1 MLHAHCPSAAQTKGV
16 LPRIGEPDDDNMRK
30 VDIPS
35 LAKLGTHV
43 LEEKERGQPVP
54 VEKCTQENVYNV
66 FRDAELLPPVQCLD
80 FGQLLKESA
89 VEAAGRDI
97 ATQFVQLAEYCLREV
112 RRKGHYSINLFE
124 VVAILNARIPALVAL
139 VRAELDDGDPGTS
152 AEEGEARQ
160 VGLLGDYL
168 AWSEFSQTVLAVA
181 VGSTLGEVPKFP
193 SFCGE
198 LFFPRPGDD
207 AVPPKDMVL
216 AYAEVRAST

>member
-1 MLHAHCPSAAQTKGV
+1 M
-16 LPRIGEPDDDNMRK
+16 
-30 VDIPS
+30 
-35 LAKLGTHV
+35 
-43 LEEKERGQPVP
+43 
-54 VEKCTQENVYNV
+54 
-66 FRDAELLPPVQCLD
+66 
-80 FGQLLKESA
+80 
-89 VEAAGRDI
+89 
-97 ATQFVQLAEYCLREV
+97 QLAEYCLREV